1 MEKKGDKVNNKVLI
15 LTLVVLGLVLM
26 TGTILAEEDQEEH
39 FYVDEMTEVELENYE
54 SILPITQNS
63 NFTFRT
69 GVNLGTIT
77 HSMDNDTVD
86 IENQIKKLFVT
97 GQLDGKLD
105 LGGELIKE
113 INFETERLISTY
125 EADFISTYEDSTLS
139 VDNTFTNEND
149 DYSRFDFN
157 VIMNK
162 ENSNNLNKV
171 YYGAG
176 YESEDKTFVFDQN
189 SNIEKYNI
197 TKSRPY
203 LMRKIYTTGGIYE
216 AIMIREWQLSYIET
230 DNTVGINNKEINTEF
245 QGVGIMF
252 DLEAQIKATE
262 SLTVGGGYTF
272 KYDYMVGKKENS
284 GDDLAS
290 ELGLNN
296 TGILD
301 ETLRESSH
309 FLYLSA
315 TLTF

>member
-1 MEKKGDKVNNKVLI
+1 MEKKVLI

-26 TGTILAEEDQEEH
+26 TGTILAEEVEEH

-54 SILPITQNS
+54 SVLPLTQSS
-63 NFTFRT
+63 NLSFRT

-77 HSMDNDTVD
+77 HLMDNDSVD
-86 IENQIKKLFVT
+86 INNQIKKLFVT

-113 INFETERLISTY
+113 VNFETEKLLSTY
-125 EADFISTYEDSTLS
+125 EADFISTYEDSTVS

-203 LMRKIYTTGGIYE
+203 LIRKIYTTGGIYD
-216 AIMIREWQLSYIET
+216 AIMTREWKLSYVQAE
-230 DNTVGINNKEINTEF
+230 NTVGINGQDITTEF
-245 QGVGIMF
+245 HGAGILF
-252 DLEAQIKATE
+252 DLEAQFHPTE
-262 SLTVGGGYTF
+262 NLTVGGGYTF
-272 KYDYMVGKKENS
+272 NYDYMVGKEENS
-284 GDDLAS
+284 GDKLAD

-296 TGILD
+296 TGVLD